1 MGVASRVP
9 SKEICESADEARDD
23 DYSGRSIKENSMLS
37 RLLVIFALSIGAIS
51 SALAGPNDPSKFDA
65 TPYKAQKALY
75 DFNFANPTDAGP
87 AFGYVKNHLQA
98 IKQYGQPNGSHI
110 VIVAHGNELHAFS
123 RLNRAAYPGVYE
135 ELKALK
141 EAGVSIQVCSNAAR
155 ARGYKPDEFYDV
167 ITVVPA
173 AVIDIA
179 KWQNEGYSYMYAGW
193 FPRLTREE
201 VVKQHPELE

>member
-1 MGVASRVP
+1 MPASRTVAGVA
-9 SKEICESADEARDD
+9 
-23 DYSGRSIKENSMLS
+23 
-37 RLLVIFALSIGAIS
+37 ALSFMFATAA
-51 SALAGPNDPSKFDA
+51 ALAGPADASRFDA

-75 DFNFANPTDAGP
+75 DFNFAKPNDALG
-87 AFGYVKNHLQA
+87 AFGYVKNHLRA
-98 IKQYGQPNGSHI
+98 IEEYGDPKNSRV

-123 RLNRAAYPGVYE
+123 RLNRAAYPGMYE

-141 EAGVSIQVCSNAAR
+141 EAGVTIRVCSNAAR
-155 ARGYKPDEFYDV
+155 SRGYRPDEFYDV

-179 KWQNEGYSYMYAGW
+179 KWQNEGFSYMYAEW

-201 VVKQHPELE
+201 IVKQHPELQ

>member
-1 MGVASRVP
+1 MHRV
-9 SKEICESADEARDD
+9 
-23 DYSGRSIKENSMLS
+23 
-37 RLLVIFALSIGAIS
+37 LVILAAGLMVAATPAF
-51 SALAGPNDPSKFDA
+51 AGPTDPSTFDA

-75 DFNFANPTDAGP
+75 DFNFAKPTDAGP
-87 AFGYVKNHLQA
+87 AFGYVMNHLAA
-98 IKQYGQPNGSHI
+98 IKQYGQPATSHI

-123 RLNRAAYPGVYE
+123 RLNRAAYPQMYD

-141 EAGVSIQVCSNAAR
+141 DAGVTIHVCANAAR

-201 VVKQHPELE
+201 VVKQHPELQ

>member
-1 MGVASRVP
+1 MRSFITMVFVLFSAASF
-9 SKEICESADEARDD
+9 SA
-23 DYSGRSIKENSMLS
+23 
-37 RLLVIFALSIGAIS
+37 V
-51 SALAGPNDPSKFDA
+51 AGPTDPSTFDA
-65 TPYKAQKALY
+65 TPYKSQKALY
-75 DFNFANPTDAGP
+75 DFNFAKPLDALP
-87 AFGYVKNHLQA
+87 AFGYVKNHLEA
-98 IKQYGQPNGSHI
+98 IKKYGQPDTSKI

-123 RLNRAAYPGVYE
+123 RLNRAAYPQMYD

-141 EAGVSIQVCSNAAR
+141 EAGVTIHICSNAAR

-167 ITVVPA
+167 VTVVPA

-201 VVKQHPELE
+201 VVAQHSELR

>member
-1 MGVASRVP
+1 
-9 SKEICESADEARDD
+9 
-23 DYSGRSIKENSMLS
+23 MLS
-37 RLLVIFALSIGAIS
+37 RLLAMVLLAVGAITP
-51 SALAGPNDPSKFDA
+51 AFAGPTDPSTFDT

-75 DFNFANPTDAGP
+75 DFNFANPTDALP

-98 IKQYGQPNGSHI
+98 IKQYGQPRTSHI

-123 RLNRAAYPGVYE
+123 RLNRAAYPGMYE

-141 EAGVSIQVCSNAAR
+141 DAGVSIQVCSNAAR

-179 KWQNEGYSYMYAGW
+179 KWQNEGYSYMYAEW

-201 VVKQHPELE
+201 VVKQHPELQ